1 MLSSI
6 KDKSVVVTGG
16 SKGIGKGIAKVFAQQ
31 GAKVTIVARGQ
42 EALEKAKNEIE
53 GNVNTAICDVS
64 DWESVKKMID
74 TTASN
79 QGGIDIVCANAG
91 IFPILKLLKW
101 SHQNG
106 IMF

>member
-16 SKGIGKGIAKVFAQQ
+16 SKGIGKGIAKVFAKQ

-42 EALEKAKNEIE
+42 EALDNAKKEIG
-53 GNVNTAICDVS
+53 GNINTAICDVS

-91 IFPILKLLKW
+91 IFPNTKIIEMEPSEW
-101 SHQNG
+101 

>member
-16 SKGIGKGIAKVFAQQ
+16 SKDWERDCKVFAQQ

-64 DWESVKKMID
+64 D
-74 TTASN
+74 
-79 QGGIDIVCANAG
+79 
-91 IFPILKLLKW
+91 
-101 SHQNG
+101 
-106 IMF
+106 

>member
-42 EALEKAKNEIE
+42 EALEKLSLIH
-53 GNVNTAICDVS
+53 I
-64 DWESVKKMID
+64 
-74 TTASN
+74 
-79 QGGIDIVCANAG
+79 
-91 IFPILKLLKW
+91 
-101 SHQNG
+101 
-106 IMF
+106 